1 MNTIYIQKLLNYVQ
15 KNYDDLQYDRGL
27 FHWLMILSGFL
38 SFALPVYL
46 FATDQAN
53 LLAIIFL
60 CVGPI
65 GLFFWDLTET
75 KQKISFFWREVST
88 FFAFNFMIFFISTA
102 IATMAMADKIEM
114 EEKIKATKETY
125 HD

>member
-1 MNTIYIQKLLNYVQ
+1 MNTIKQKLLNYVQ

-65 GLFFWDLTET
+65 GLFFGYLTET
-75 KQKISFFWREVST
+75 KQKISFFWKEVST
-88 FFAFNFMIFFISTA
+88 FFAFNFMIFFISTM
-102 IATMAMADKIEM
+102 IAMMAMADKIEM
-114 EEKIKATKETY
+114 EEKIKATKETN

>member
-1 MNTIYIQKLLNYVQ
+1 MNTIKQKLLNYVQ

-27 FHWLMILSGFL
+27 FYWLMILSGFL

-46 FATDQAN
+46 FATDQAD
-53 LLAIIFL
+53 LLGIIFL
-60 CVGPI
+60 CVSPI

-88 FFAFNFMIFFISTA
+88 FFAFNFVIFFISTA
-102 IATMAMADKIEM
+102 LAVMAMADKIEM
-114 EEKIKATKETY
+114 EEKIKATKETN

>member
-15 KNYDDLQYDRGL
+15 KNYDDLQYDKGL
-27 FHWLMILSGFL
+27 FHWLIKLSGFL

-60 CVGPI
+60 CVSPI
-65 GLFFWDLTET
+65 GLFFGYLTET
-75 KQKISFFWREVST
+75 KQKSLFWREVST

-102 IATMAMADKIEM
+102 IAVMAMADKIEM
-114 EEKIKATKETY
+114 EEKIKTTKETN

>member
-1 MNTIYIQKLLNYVQ
+1 MNFQDQKSSLFQRHPQLGCMTFTQKTKEHNMNTIKQKLLNYVQ

-27 FHWLMILSGFL
+27 FHWLMILFGFL

-46 FATDQAN
+46 FATDQTN

-60 CVGPI
+60 CVSPI

-75 KQKISFFWREVST
+75 KQKISFFGGKYLL
-88 FFAFNFMIFFISTA
+88 FLFLIL
-102 IATMAMADKIEM
+102 
-114 EEKIKATKETY
+114 
-125 HD
+125 